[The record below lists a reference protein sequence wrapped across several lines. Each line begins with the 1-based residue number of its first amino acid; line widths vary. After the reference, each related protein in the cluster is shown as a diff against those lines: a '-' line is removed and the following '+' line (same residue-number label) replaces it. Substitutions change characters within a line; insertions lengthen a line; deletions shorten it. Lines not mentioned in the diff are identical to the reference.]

1 MLKDSS
7 ISSRWNTGDM
17 DAHER
22 NNIYIKDLGMT
33 MGSAWESLKKSWRQ
47 LKYNLAIG
55 DFEKVETLKG
65 RITHLRDAM
74 GLENEELY

>member
-7 ISSRWNTGDM
+7 ISTRWNTEDM

-22 NNIYIKDLGMT
+22 NNIYIKELGMT
-33 MGSAWESLKKSWRQ
+33 MGSAWGALRKSWRQ

-55 DFEKVETLKG
+55 DFEKVETLKA
-65 RITHLRDAM
+65 RITHLR
-74 GLENEELY
+74 GE